1 MLPINKPRTK
11 AILRIGP
18 LCSLHKYS
26 FVSIRTCA
34 TEAGS
39 GNSIKNLSLNP
50 DWVTGFVDAEGSFL
64 VLIFR
69 YENFQMGW
77 AVKLRF
83 IIHLHE
89 KDSAILE
96 AIKSFFNVGIVSK
109 RGEDSVQYRVASLDD
124 LTKVIIPQFENYPL
138 ITQKLAD
145 FILFK
150 KAVELIM
157 NKKHLTKEGL
167 EKIISIKGN
176 LNLGLSTELKKAFP
190 DVNLDPKIK

>member
-1 MLPINKPRTK
+1 
-11 AILRIGP
+11 
-18 LCSLHKYS
+18 
-26 FVSIRTCA
+26 
-34 TEAGS
+34 
-39 GNSIKNLSLNP
+39 
-50 DWVTGFVDAEGSFL
+50 
-64 VLIFR
+64 
-69 YENFQMGW
+69 MGW